1 MTAITPH
8 VLALADLLIDVDARL
23 LICAFRKCSVEFS
36 VVDRLPEEG
45 HTLGVLVVQ
54 LEAKDGYFHSDGE
67 RPE

>member
-1 MTAITPH
+1 M
-8 VLALADLLIDVDARL
+8 LALDELLIDVDARF

-45 HTLGVLVVQ
+45 HTLGVMVVQ

>member
-1 MTAITPH
+1 M
-8 VLALADLLIDVDARL
+8 VALDDQLVDVEARL
-23 LICAFRKCSVEFS
+23 FICAFRKWSIEFS

-54 LEAKDGYFHSDGE
+54 LETKDEYFPSDGE

>member
-1 MTAITPH
+1 M
-8 VLALADLLIDVDARL
+8 LWD
-23 LICAFRKCSVEFS
+23 LICVFWKYSVEFS

-54 LEAKDGYFHSDGE
+54 LEAKDGYFPSDGE

>member
-1 MTAITPH
+1 MLAID
-8 VLALADLLIDVDARL
+8 DLLIDVDARL
-23 LICAFRKCSVEFS
+23 LICAFHKCPAEYS

-54 LEAKDGYFHSDGE
+54 LETKDEYFPSDGE